1 MFYQPNECA
10 KTQRVTLQ
18 LFLLLLVDLYL
29 MGLQITTTLSTP
41 IFQKERTYHLNKD
54 SLASIAAYVTL
65 IQGGKIQRKES
76 VTIQVLAIKKF
87 LVLHDA
93 NSQQRHKLGLNG
105 SIALKQILFNLAPL

>member
-10 KTQRVTLQ
+10 KTQRATLQ

-54 SLASIAAYVTL
+54 YLASIAAYVMLNTR
-65 IQGGKIQRKES
+65 GKDTKERICDYPSFGNKVVSS
-76 VTIQVLAIKKF
+76 VA
-87 LVLHDA
+87 
-93 NSQQRHKLGLNG
+93 
-105 SIALKQILFNLAPL
+105 